1 MMINLKLIKGWI
13 EEVGRKE
20 FKRDSLKKKEKK
32 FEKKNSYFIMKHREF
47 FWSNFISG
55 VMIPRQISHP

>member
-20 FKRDSLKKKEKK
+20 FKRDSLKKKKSLKK
-32 FEKKNSYFIMKHREF
+32 KIVTSLWSTVNFFEVILL
-47 FWSNFISG
+47 
-55 VMIPRQISHP
+55 VV